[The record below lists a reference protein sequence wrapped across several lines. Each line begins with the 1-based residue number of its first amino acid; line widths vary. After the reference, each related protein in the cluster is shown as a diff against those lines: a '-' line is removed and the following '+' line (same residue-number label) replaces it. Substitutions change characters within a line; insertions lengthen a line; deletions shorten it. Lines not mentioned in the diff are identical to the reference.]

1 MDVDSIVTLAR
12 ESLQIAILVGAPVLI
27 AGALLGL
34 LTSLVQA
41 VTQTQDQTIS
51 FVIKIF
57 GMLLAF
63 SLTLPYILERLIE
76 FSKTLL
82 ENIPESTTIYFQ

>member
-57 GMLLAF
+57 GMLVAF